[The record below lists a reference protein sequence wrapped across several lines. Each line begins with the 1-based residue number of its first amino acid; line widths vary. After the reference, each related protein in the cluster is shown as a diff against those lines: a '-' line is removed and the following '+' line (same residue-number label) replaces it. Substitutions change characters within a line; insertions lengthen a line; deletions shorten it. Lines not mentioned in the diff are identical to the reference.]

1 MRQRLLFPLLLLFVA
16 LGARADIEITLKN
29 TFIEQF
35 KNRATITATYT
46 VDKAHKKPNPPASDG
61 DMHIAGRAPEIGLAS
76 VAEIMNAHDVPDA
89 VQRIHDVEGTSHP
102 VTMTGVWRLWC
113 EHGGNAEQVQ
123 GTALKAFTTT
133 NPDHVFEIHPITLL
147 ETKSLLATLQPVEQV
162 GNSSFTPKD
171 AEQAFQRYE
180 NLRSHLTVGASTT
193 TITTNMAGFNYV
205 EFQLQ
210 LNQDPFAVTDG
221 LIALA
226 QVQDTNGDLLVHNRR
241 MVFVKGSKP
250 AEEVAKLKSGG
261 CMHVLGIPRINLA
274 LVSWRTHHAK
284 QKPEVLDWSLP
295 YELVIIGYYG
305 TCTVAE

>member
-1 MRQRLLFPLLLLFVA
+1 
-16 LGARADIEITLKN
+16 
-29 TFIEQF
+29 
-35 KNRATITATYT
+35 
-46 VDKAHKKPNPPASDG
+46 
-61 DMHIAGRAPEIGLAS
+61 
-76 VAEIMNAHDVPDA
+76 
-89 VQRIHDVEGTSHP
+89 
-102 VTMTGVWRLWC
+102 
-113 EHGGNAEQVQ
+113 
-123 GTALKAFTTT
+123 
-133 NPDHVFEIHPITLL
+133 
-147 ETKSLLATLQPVEQV
+147 
-162 GNSSFTPKD
+162 
-171 AEQAFQRYE
+171 
-180 NLRSHLTVGASTT
+180 
-193 TITTNMAGFNYV
+193 MAGFNYV